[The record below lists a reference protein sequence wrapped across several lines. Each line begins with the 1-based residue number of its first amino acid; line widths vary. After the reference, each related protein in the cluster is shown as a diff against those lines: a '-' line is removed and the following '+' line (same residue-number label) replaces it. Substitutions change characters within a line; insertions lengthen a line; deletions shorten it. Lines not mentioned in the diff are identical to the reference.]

1 MGGNAS
7 QLAAR
12 AIASIVQA
20 TYTHNDFLSSFA
32 FFVDYLGI
40 VVNFLDLKFAA
51 PHDGLFSPVE
61 GRRQVPLDGAKES
74 LAFCVCVSEAGVH
87 GIVVDGIIQTKAI
100 ITSEALVNDRNCP
113 EHDTTHVHSTE
124 STFRHH
130 SEVAVA
136 RPCFQRLMAGRST
149 ARALRRTA

>member
-12 AIASIVQA
+12 AIASIEQA

-40 VVNFLDLKFAA
+40 VVNLLDLKFAA

-74 LAFCVCVSEAGVH
+74 LAFCVCVSKAGVH
-87 GIVVDGIIQTKAI
+87 GIVVDGIIQKFMQKQSSRQRHWSMTGTVQNTTRLTFIRQKALFD
-100 ITSEALVNDRNCP
+100 IT
-113 EHDTTHVHSTE
+113 
-124 STFRHH
+124 
-130 SEVAVA
+130 
-136 RPCFQRLMAGRST
+136 QR
-149 ARALRRTA
+149 